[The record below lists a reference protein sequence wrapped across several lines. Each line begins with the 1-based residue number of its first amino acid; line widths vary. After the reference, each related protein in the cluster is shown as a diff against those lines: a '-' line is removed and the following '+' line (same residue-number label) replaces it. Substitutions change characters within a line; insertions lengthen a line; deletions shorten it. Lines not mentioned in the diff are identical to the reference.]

1 MNFEDSSVTGSR
13 GGEES
18 QEDSLKITSY
28 EIFLKASVC
37 IWVIYELDITSW
49 CDSWLLELLNLMNMG
64 WTTPNPCTVDE
75 IATKTQKN

>member
-1 MNFEDSSVTGSR
+1 MFKDSPVIVSR

-18 QEDSLKITSY
+18 QEDSLKITTC
-28 EIFLKASVC
+28 EIFLKAWVC
-37 IWVIYELDITSW
+37 KWVRYGLGFASR

-64 WTTPNPCTVDE
+64 WTTPNPCTIDE